1 MKMTNSKWILIGT
14 VFLLILFSIA
24 CSKTS
29 DNSNTHSL
37 DSDEINN
44 AEYNGEDVTLT
55 MMLPVDEETFETRFK
70 TQVEKQFPNIE
81 LELIGEPIKSE
92 GLQELIATGEIPDLI
107 WAPGNFEVLHELDLL
122 ESLDPYVS
130 RFNFDLG
137 IFQEGLVD
145 LARSLDP
152 TEEGQ
157 LYGMPLENM
166 PKAMFFNKDIFD
178 LFGVHYPKNGITWE
192 QTLDLARK
200 LTQEQNGVQYKGLSM
215 GIHSFAYSQ
224 LSIKGSDPETGEV
237 LFPADPGITKF
248 FELLNNYRNI
258 PEMINP
264 DGEYNFTSEQNLS
277 MTIGQIQWLPL
288 FSQVEGFNFDMVTMP
303 TWSDLPNVGPATPPM
318 LLSINKHSDNK
329 AAAWAVIEFLS
340 SEKAQ
345 MHLSKI
351 GHPPTIANEEV
362 IEQFG
367 ANIIGETEKTYNLS
381 PIFNMKKAKLHPY
394 SKYGPNPEFN
404 ENDFIHQEA
413 TEFLKSDKDSQSFIR
428 EMGERYE
435 IIVKEIQ
442 GQEE

>member
-1 MKMTNSKWILIGT
+1 MKLANRWLLIGI
-14 VFLLILFSIA
+14 VLFLSSLSIA

-29 DNSNTHSL
+29 DSSNTTSL
-37 DSDEINN
+37 NSDEMVNN
-44 AEYNGEDVTLT
+44 EGYNGEDVTLT

-70 TQVEKQFPNIE
+70 TQVEKQFPHIE
-81 LELIGEPIKSE
+81 LELIEESIESE
-92 GLQELIATGEIPDLI
+92 RLQELIATGEIPDLI

-122 ESLDPYVS
+122 EPLDPYVN
-130 RFNFDLG
+130 RFNFNLD
-137 IFQEGLVD
+137 IFQVGLVD

-152 TEEGQ
+152 TDEGQ
-157 LYGMPLENM
+157 LFGIPLENM

-178 LFGVHYPKNGITWE
+178 LFGVHYPKDGITWE
-192 QTLDLARK
+192 ETLDLARK

-224 LSIKGSDPETGEV
+224 LSIEGSDPETGEV
-237 LFPADPGITKF
+237 LFPADPGTTKF
-248 FELLNNYRNI
+248 FELLNHYRNI
-258 PEMINP
+258 PKMVDP
-264 DGEYNFTSEQNLS
+264 DSEYSFTSEQNLAMS
-277 MTIGQIQWLPL
+277 IGQIQWLPL
-288 FSQVEGFNFDMVTMP
+288 FSQVEGLNFDMVTIP

-318 LLSINKHSDNK
+318 LLSINKHSENK

-340 SEKAQ
+340 SEEAQ
-345 MHLSKI
+345 MHLSRI
-351 GHPPTIANEEV
+351 GHPPTIAKEKV

-367 ANIIGETEKTYNLS
+367 ADIIDETEKRYQLS
-381 PIFNMKKAKLHPY
+381 PIFNMKKAEIHAY

-413 TEFLKSDKDSQSFIR
+413 NEFLESDKDIQSFIR